1 MFKRSI
7 QENIEQW
14 LFKGKVII
22 IYGARQVGKTTLSLE
37 ILKKYAEQDKD
48 INIEQFTFSDKSS
61 PYKYLNC
68 DLISVRKALEIQD
81 NEALISYIGANTKFV
96 VVDEAQR
103 VENIGLI
110 LKILVDTYP
119 ELQIIATGSSSF
131 DLSNKIKEPLTG
143 RAFEFMLYPLSI
155 GELSTKHDFFALD
168 IKLENILRFGSYPA
182 IVDKSEEEARMFLAS
197 IASNYLY
204 KDILEFENVKN
215 SKALFNLL
223 ELLALQLGNEVSYKE
238 LANNLGINVLTVK
251 RYIDLLEKC
260 FVVFTLHA
268 YSRNKRKEITKSVKI
283 YFYDVGIRNALIE
296 GFNRLDM
303 RTDTGA
309 LWENFCIIERLK
321 YNQANKRHV
330 NKYFWR
336 NYEQKEIDYIEEYSG
351 QLDGYEF
358 KWGKESRKYKPPKA
372 FVNNYDNAT
381 VKRIDRQNYHEFL
394 LKKQD

>member
-37 ILKKYAEQDKD
+37 ILKKYAELDKE
-48 INIEQFTFSDKSS
+48 INIDQFTFSDKNS

-81 NEALISYIGANTKFV
+81 NEALISYIGSNTKFIV
-96 VVDEAQR
+96 IDEAQR
-103 VENIGLI
+103 VENIGLT

-155 GELSTKHDFFALD
+155 GEFSSKYDFFALE
-168 IKLENILRFGSYPA
+168 IKLENILRFGCYPA

-223 ELLALQLGNEVSYKE
+223 ELLALQLGNEVSYQE

-268 YSRNKRKEITKSVKI
+268 FSRNKRKEITKSVKI

-321 YNQANKRHV
+321 YNQANRRHV

-372 FVNNYDNAT
+372 FVDNYENAI

-394 LKKQD
+394 LNKKD